1 MWFDCF
7 ISTKIT
13 NFFSIDSVELRK
25 KTISMVEK
33 TASLDISSNG
43 YRREMTME
51 ELINKFDMDDYGST
65 PPRTRINK
73 KNRSDWE
80 RKQQKL

>member
-1 MWFDCF
+1 
-7 ISTKIT
+7 
-13 NFFSIDSVELRK
+13 
-25 KTISMVEK
+25 
-33 TASLDISSNG
+33 
-43 YRREMTME
+43 MTME